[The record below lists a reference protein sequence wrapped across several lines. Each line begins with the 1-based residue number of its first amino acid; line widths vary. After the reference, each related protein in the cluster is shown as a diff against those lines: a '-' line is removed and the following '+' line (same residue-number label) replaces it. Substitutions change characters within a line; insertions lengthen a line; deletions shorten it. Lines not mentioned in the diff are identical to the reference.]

1 MASVRT
7 ERGAE
12 GSPDPGRIRPLEAVR
27 GLRALA
33 ANPDD
38 TPQVFRVIRALSGRS
53 FERVFR
59 RVKADPTG
67 ARILAERRRLLPVL
81 ADREALRSLPEGSL
95 GREYARFMDAEG
107 ISPDGLVAASEQDA
121 PDVPNRLGEEGRI
134 LGERLRDM
142 HDLWHVTTGYS
153 RDLLGEA
160 ALLAFT
166 YAQTRNRGIGVIVAY
181 GLYRLWRAGA
191 REAVH
196 MVRGGYRRGRRA
208 AFLPARDWEAL
219 LPLPLDEVRQRL
231 RIEPATPY
239 TQRRS
244 AGAAAAAA

>member
-1 MASVRT
+1 MARART
-7 ERGAE
+7 ERSAGA
-12 GSPDPGRIRPLEAVR
+12 PADPGRIRPLEAVR

-33 ANPDD
+33 ENPDD
-38 TPQVFRVIRALSGRS
+38 TAQVFRVIRALSGRS

-59 RVKADPTG
+59 RVEADPSG

-81 ADREALRSLPEGSL
+81 ADRERLRSLPEGSL
-95 GREYARFMDAEG
+95 GHEYARFMDAEG
-107 ISPDGLVAASEQDA
+107 ISPEGLVAASEQDA
-121 PDVPNRLGEEGRI
+121 PDVPNRLGEEGRV

-142 HDLWHVTTGYS
+142 HDLWHVVTGYG

-166 YAQTRNRGIGVIVAY
+166 YAQTRNRGIGAIVAY

-191 REAVH
+191 TEAVA

-208 AFLPARDWEAL
+208 TFLPAQEWEAL
-219 LPLPLDEVRQRL
+219 LPLPLEEVRRRL
-231 RIEPATPY
+231 AVEPAAPY
-239 TQRRS
+239 AERRS
-244 AGAAAAAA
+244 SGTTPAAA